1 MGTVTLACAD
11 PTEYLNHR
19 NVRLEYHIS
28 RIKLA
33 FNIFTGST
41 RKEPPKPRLMTME
54 EIESDQDPN
63 EDDGDY
69 ESK

>member
-1 MGTVTLACAD
+1 MWTVIIAYAD

-19 NVRLEYHIS
+19 NVWLVYHIS
-28 RIKLA
+28 KAKLT

-41 RKEPPKPRLMTME
+41 RKEPPTPRPMTME

-69 ESK
+69 ENK